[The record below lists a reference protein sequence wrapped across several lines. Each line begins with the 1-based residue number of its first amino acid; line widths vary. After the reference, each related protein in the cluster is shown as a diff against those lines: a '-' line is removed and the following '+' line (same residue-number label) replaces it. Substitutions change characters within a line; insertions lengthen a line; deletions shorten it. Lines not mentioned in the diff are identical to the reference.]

1 MQYTIPTFTSLDAV
15 EASIYGYQKK
25 KRKIENEL
33 ETQRIAY
40 EEFMETTQKLKGLYT
55 LQTSTAN
62 GLKSLL
68 EQSGQIPQQQPR
80 RQKKINSLVIA
91 ASKTNVQSLKY
102 TEDIRLDLEFE
113 LDCLEKQEASIN
125 DVLTQLAAR
134 KKELE
139 KEAGITPEE
148 PPAP

>member
-1 MQYTIPTFTSLDAV
+1 MQYTIPSFTSLEAV
-15 EASIYGYQKK
+15 NHSMLVYQKK

-33 ETQRIAY
+33 ETERIAY
-40 EEFMETTQKLKGLYT
+40 DEFMETTQNLKGLYK
-55 LQTSTAN
+55 LQSANAN
-62 GLKSLL
+62 GLKSLM

-80 RQKKINSLVIA
+80 RQKKINSFVIA
-91 ASKTNVQSLKY
+91 ANRTQAQSLKY
-102 TEDIRLDLEFE
+102 NEDSRLDLEFE

-125 DVLTQLAAR
+125 DVLAQLTAR

-139 KEAGITPEE
+139 KEAGIASEE

>member
-125 DVLTQLAAR
+125 NVLTQLAAR

>member
-1 MQYTIPTFTSLDAV
+1 MQYTIPTFTSLEAVDA
-15 EASIYGYQKK
+15 SLFGYQKK

-33 ETQRIAY
+33 ETKRIAY
-40 EEFMETTQKLKGLYT
+40 EEFMETTQNLKGLYEM
-55 LQTSTAN
+55 QSSTAN
-62 GLKSLL
+62 GLKSLM

-80 RQKKINSLVIA
+80 RQKKINSFVIA
-91 ASKTNVQSLKY
+91 ASRTQTQSMKY
-102 TEDIRLDLEFE
+102 NEDIRLDLEFE